1 MTISRRS
8 TQAIIEALEQR
19 GLDLRKL
26 GLSRVSSDEDMQQ
39 LWSRAISRT
48 SRALP
53 LELGLSLPFGSMGV
67 VDYLAASS
75 ASVGAAFTVTQQVF
89 ALVAPE
95 VQLQLERRRDRS
107 WRVRIINLPSFPG
120 EDESDLLIVGVL
132 LGRVRRLASRDL
144 DIPLL
149 ELKEHDDSA
158 WSRLVGT
165 RVRCRSRV
173 TAVHFSAADWAVP
186 LRNADERLLSMLRKM
201 VGAEQ
206 RSADALLVAVRALA
220 RDHLPGALSLDHAAP
235 ALGLS
240 RRTLQ
245 RRLSERRT
253 SISQVCDMV
262 RRDLAEEL
270 MLDGLW
276 TLGEVAHKV
285 GFAEQASFTRAW
297 IRWFGMAPSRRQPSP
312 PPLTAGQ

>member
-1 MTISRRS
+1 MRETYGLSFVAARQLFVVARHGFRS
-8 TQAIIEALEQR
+8 TILGSDDHFSTIHTGNHR
-19 GLDLRKL
+19 GA
-26 GLSRVSSDEDMQQ
+26 
-39 LWSRAISRT
+39 RAARP
-48 SRALP
+48 RPAKAGAEP
-53 LELGLSLPFGSMGV
+53 GV
-67 VDYLAASS
+67 
-75 ASVGAAFTVTQQVF
+75 
-89 ALVAPE
+89 
-95 VQLQLERRRDRS
+95 ERRGPAAAVVSRDRS
-107 WRVRIINLPSFPG
+107 EPG

-144 DIPLL
+144 DIPLV
-149 ELKEHDDSA
+149 ELREHDA
-158 WSRLVGT
+158 PEWSRLVGT

-186 LRNADERLLSMLRKM
+186 LRSADERLLSMLRKM

-285 GFAEQASFTRAW
+285 GFAEQASFTRACT
-297 IRWFGMAPSRRQPSP
+297 RWFGTAPSRRPC
-312 PPLTAGQ
+312 LTLSASSGAARTM